1 MTESGRRWRIVVDQD
16 SCMGSGVCV
25 GDLPHRFRI
34 VGDRSQPVD
43 AEIGADEEVL
53 AAADSCPREA
63 IRVVDVATGE
73 VLAPLE

>member
-1 MTESGRRWRIVVDQD
+1 MTESGRRWRIIVDQD
-16 SCMGSGVCV
+16 SCIGSGVCV

-34 VGDRSQPVD
+34 AGGRSQPIDV
-43 AEIGADEEVL
+43 EIGADEEVL

-73 VLAPLE
+73 VLAPID